1 MSQPFV
7 YRTIELDGGHL
18 RVAIRPGKADL
29 PPLLVFNGIGA
40 NLELLFPFVRALDPD
55 MEVIASTCL
64 VSAAPPCRACLT
76 GFLTWRNGF
85 RACSTTW
92 TLARST

>member
-55 MEVIASTCL
+55 MEVIAFDVPGVGGSSL
-64 VSAAPPCRACLT
+64 PSLPYRFSDLAKRVSRMLD
-76 GFLTWRNGF
+76 
-85 RACSTTW
+85 
-92 TLARST
+92 